1 MASKA
6 PGPYPAHSVGRPH
19 APPARQPTG
28 GWSQIKLTHANSGS
42 VSQSMGA
49 QIGALVLATS
59 GVQLAVGFFGTF
71 ISLRVPLENFTATM
85 SALVLSGYFAGYT
98 IGAVCCARIIER
110 VGHIRTYAALAGLA
124 VMATAVMPLSINGP
138 V

>member
-1 MASKA
+1 
-6 PGPYPAHSVGRPH
+6 
-19 APPARQPTG
+19 
-28 GWSQIKLTHANSGS
+28 
-42 VSQSMGA
+42 MGA

-110 VGHIRTYAALAGLA
+110 VGHIRTSRDTCLRKSAASAPHP
-124 VMATAVMPLSINGP
+124 T
-138 V
+138 